1 MGRRRSFE
9 FALMRCRGGEE
20 SEDGTERNETRAF
33 PLLTLNRFA
42 FLALGSIK
50 AHAYMQG
57 GLVWVT

>member
-1 MGRRRSFE
+1 
-9 FALMRCRGGEE
+9 MRCRGGEE

-33 PLLTLNRFA
+33 PLLTLNGFA
-42 FLALGSIK
+42 FLVLGSIK